1 MKSSTPL
8 FAGLFVL
15 FFGMLGC
22 EKEVINPSQIE
33 RILGD
38 YDITCCSWDTG
49 KRLLISKKNDSV
61 VEIRVLS
68 DYPNNLR
75 SLKYVFKELTIKKP
89 MNPSDSTFYS
99 MVGTY
104 RVNTEVGL
112 FRTRKART
120 VLSLFGAVDSITQQI
135 QGIQAIKLLN

>member
-8 FAGLFVL
+8 FAGIFVL

-22 EKEVINPSQIE
+22 EKEDINPSPIE
-33 RILGD
+33 SILGD
-38 YDITCCSWDTG
+38 YDVTCCSWDTG

-75 SLKYVFKELTIKKP
+75 SLKYVYKELTIRKRGKAKKAFK
-89 MNPSDSTFYS
+89 ND
-99 MVGTY
+99 
-104 RVNTEVGL
+104 
-112 FRTRKART
+112 ARIT
-120 VLSLFGAVDSITQQI
+120 LSF
-135 QGIQAIKLLN
+135 IKLIGIFNCISY